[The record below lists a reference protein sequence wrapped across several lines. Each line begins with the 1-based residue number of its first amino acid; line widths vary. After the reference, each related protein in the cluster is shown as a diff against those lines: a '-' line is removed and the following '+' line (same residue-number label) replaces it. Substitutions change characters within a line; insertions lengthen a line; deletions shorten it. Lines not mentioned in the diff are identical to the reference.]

1 LREHGRVLHP
11 APPICSRTILSR
23 AIRVVSPAVTV
34 AYPPEWETRPG
45 HRAARPRRRSRSAR
59 SRPPGPAQ
67 ENPAWP
73 GSVLA
78 PADSRA
84 PHPRDRSS
92 LVDLGIAKL
101 HLIGVHLP
109 SRYCET
115 TPYCIHV
122 VDGQNAASQPLDLRG
137 THNLQ
142 DRTVASGTNA
152 WNYNWLRIWSCNCCT
167 SFNNLSTLAGRP
179 CRYHVVVV
187 DLMSGASCRSAG
199 RPRSL
204 GSNQQGV
211 RGDLAARA
219 ATNGFGYSSSLS
231 GSLATC
237 LLSFHWTVRQHRQH
251 WRDRASWAR
260 PSAA

>member
-1 LREHGRVLHP
+1 MARTPP
-11 APPICSRTILSR
+11 ANL
-23 AIRVVSPAVTV
+23 
-34 AYPPEWETRPG
+34 
-45 HRAARPRRRSRSAR
+45 
-59 SRPPGPAQ
+59 
-67 ENPAWP
+67 
-73 GSVLA
+73 
-78 PADSRA
+78 
-84 PHPRDRSS
+84 
-92 LVDLGIAKL
+92 
-101 HLIGVHLP
+101 
-109 SRYCET
+109 
-115 TPYCIHV
+115 
-122 VDGQNAASQPLDLRG
+122 LDLRG

-260 PSAA
+260 PSAAWTCTGVVSWPGRRCRGLPPLRPCRRPR